1 MMRLKNYI
9 HAILVLCFLS
19 AISAYGNEPA
29 TGEDGRILF
38 RAAEAY
44 DPADDFILA
53 NRLYS
58 ESNYGEAALVYE
70 RIIGA
75 GYHSAG
81 LYYNLGNAY
90 YRSNNIPAAIL
101 NYERAALLSPGD
113 EDVRFNLELA
123 RSRVRD
129 RIEELPA
136 FFLNR
141 WWQDA
146 RSMAGSGAWAVLSV
160 SLFILSLAMVSVFLF
175 SSSIIIKKT
184 FFWLAVSMFSLA
196 VLCFSLG
203 LDQRNHLR
211 NHGTAIVFSPLVP
224 VKSSPD
230 IRSADLFIIHE
241 GTKVRVEESIGDWRS
256 VRLSD
261 GNKGWVHMDDI
272 EMI

>member
-1 MMRLKNYI
+1 MNPLKIYF
-9 HAILVLCFLS
+9 HAIVVLWLFP
-19 AISAYGNEPA
+19 AITALGAEP
-29 TGEDGRILF
+29 GSNGQGDILF
-38 RAAEAY
+38 RAAEVY

-58 ESNYGEAALVYE
+58 ENNYGEAALVYE

-75 GYHSAG
+75 GFHSAG

-90 YRSNNIPAAIL
+90 YRSGNIPSAIL

-113 EDVRFNLELA
+113 EDIRFNLELA
-123 RSRVRD
+123 RFRVRD

-141 WWQDA
+141 WWQEA
-146 RSMAGSGAWAVLSV
+146 RSIVSAGTWAALSV
-160 SLFILSLAMVSVFLF
+160 SLFILTLVMISVFLF
-175 SSSIIIKKT
+175 SLSVIIKKT
-184 FFWLAVSMFSLA
+184 FFWLAVSLFALS
-196 VLCFSLG
+196 VLSFSLG
-203 LDQRNHLR
+203 IDQRNYLR
-211 NHGTAIVFSPLVP
+211 NHGTAIVFAPVVP

-230 IRSADLFIIHE
+230 MHSADLFLIHE
-241 GTKVRVEESIGDWRS
+241 GTKVRVDESIGDWRS

-261 GNKGWVHMDDI
+261 GNKGWVHINDI